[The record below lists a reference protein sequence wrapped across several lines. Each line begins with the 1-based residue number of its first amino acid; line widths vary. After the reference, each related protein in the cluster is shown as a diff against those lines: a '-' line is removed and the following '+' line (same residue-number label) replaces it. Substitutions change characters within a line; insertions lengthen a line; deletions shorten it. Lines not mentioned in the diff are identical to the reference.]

1 MMSSKVRAPGKN
13 APCFARNSETSGSA
27 PPMRWRMRS
36 LRSRTISRFAARSS
50 GRIERIASDM
60 PLTYWSS
67 ICCWSRWTSSSKRWR
82 ASGSRKSYSR
92 SPPIRSP
99 MSSGR
104 ASSWSSRFAA
114 TSRSIRRRPG
124 SAAGSEAA
132 GSPPGARV
140 SRVASPAGG
149 GLGGVE
155 PALHA
160 GPLLRDDLVELAA
173 DVAEDVAQPVA
184 LEHRLAPPLEPV
196 HQVAQPRE
204 VAARRVARP
213 PAALHQPAQG
223 LGQVA
228 LGHDVVGHRVEDLV
242 RVEVGDLLA
251 AVPAREPG
259 LPGEGDL
266 GGAARRRGG
275 WRGRAGARPQV
286 GGVRGEGGHR
296 RRGSGHRW

>member
-1 MMSSKVRAPGKN
+1 
-13 APCFARNSETSGSA
+13 
-27 PPMRWRMRS
+27 MRS

-67 ICCWSRWTSSSKRWR
+67 ICCWSRSTSSSKRWR

-92 SPPIRSP
+92 RPPIRSP
-99 MSSGR
+99 MSSGS

-114 TSRSIRRRPG
+114 TSRSIRRRPA
-124 SAAGSEAA
+124 SAVAGSEPV
-132 GSPPGARV
+132 GSPPGGRAVRV
-140 SRVASPAGG
+140 PGRR

-155 PALHA
+155 PPLHA
-160 GPLLRDDLVELAA
+160 RPLLRDDLVELAA

-213 PAALHQPAQG
+213 PAALHQPSQG
-223 LGQVA
+223 LGEVA

-259 LPGEGDL
+259 LPGQRDL
-266 GGAARRRGG
+266 GGAARRRRGR
-275 WRGRAGARPQV
+275 RGRAGVRPQV
-286 GGVRGEGGHR
+286 GGIRREGGHR
-296 RRGSGHRW
+296 RAARVIGGRRRPRRSAPC